1 MSHLQE
7 GIPPHC
13 SIIYSLG
20 HLASNHPLKFINF
33 VESFL
38 SAIYSTLP
46 LIKSDALR
54 KIYSTGLYYLLF
66 IIKYR

>member
-7 GIPPHC
+7 GVPPHC

-20 HLASNHPLKFINF
+20 HLASNHPHKFINF
-33 VESFL
+33 VDSFL
-38 SAIYSTLP
+38 SAICSNLL

-54 KIYSTGLYYLLF
+54 KIYAAGLFSILTVILNF
-66 IIKYR
+66 

>member
-7 GIPPHC
+7 GIPPHS

-38 SAIYSTLP
+38 SAICSTL
-46 LIKSDALR
+46 LLTKSDALR
-54 KIYSTGLYYLLF
+54 TIYATGL
-66 IIKYR
+66 

>member
-33 VESFL
+33 VDSFL
-38 SAIYSTLP
+38 SSICSTLL

-54 KIYSTGLYYLLF
+54 KIYATGLF
-66 IIKYR
+66 KNF